1 MQTNNLFLFQR
12 IILELKN
19 VQTDVSE
26 IGDHMQRMEDQMTS
40 VLHMME
46 HMCRLM
52 IGKDKEKH
60 RTRNDKATKLENK
73 KGNAHAACIVYN
85 MQFYIHLFTLVCDY
99 T

>member
-1 MQTNNLFLFQR
+1 M
-12 IILELKN
+12 ELKN

-52 IGKDKEKH
+52 IGKDKESY

-73 KGNAHAACIVYN
+73 KGNAHAASIVYN
-85 MQFYIHLFTLVCDY
+85 MQF
-99 T
+99 